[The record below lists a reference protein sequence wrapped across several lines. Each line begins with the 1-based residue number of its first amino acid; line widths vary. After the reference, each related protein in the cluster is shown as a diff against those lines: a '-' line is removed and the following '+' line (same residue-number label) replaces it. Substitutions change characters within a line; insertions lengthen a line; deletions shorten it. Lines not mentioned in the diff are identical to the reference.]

1 MQARLKAEQAMLT
14 LDSQRMIKP
23 VAGPKPPKWTDIAVP
38 TVSDP
43 IELEFGPEPIRDA
56 TMYTPSAG
64 VGTGGIVTAGLT
76 AAASALAVG
85 AMIPAASSAAGAAFG
100 AAGFVGLIGPWAP
113 VAVAALAIGSM
124 FIDW

>member
-1 MQARLKAEQAMLT
+1 MT
-14 LDSQRMIKP
+14 LDSQRMIRP
-23 VAGPKPPKWTDIAVP
+23 VAGPKPPSWESLAVP

-43 IELEFGPEPIRDA
+43 PEIHWGPEPREGAIM
-56 TMYTPSAG
+56 TGGSTGM
-64 VGTGGIVTAGLT
+64 GTGGIVTAGLG

-85 AMIPAASSAAGAAFG
+85 TGITVTAGTAATATAAAIAPTM
-100 AAGFVGLIGPWAP
+100 LIGPWAP